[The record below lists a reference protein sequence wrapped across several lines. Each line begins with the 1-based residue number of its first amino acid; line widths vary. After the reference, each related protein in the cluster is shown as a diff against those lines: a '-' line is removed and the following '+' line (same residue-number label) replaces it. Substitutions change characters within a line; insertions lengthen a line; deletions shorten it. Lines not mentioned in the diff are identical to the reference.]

1 VADPTTAPEQN
12 FYFDLTGR
20 FSGQWLRSYKLICK
34 LYLGNIIC
42 MDIQDYIDG
51 VLAQN
56 RRIVAKT
63 ITLIESSLPVHQE
76 MAKAIVDALLPYT
89 GKAVRIGITGVPGVG
104 KSTYIE
110 SFGLQLVQQGH
121 RVAVLAV
128 DPSSSKSGGSIMGD
142 KTRMERLSLEQQ
154 AFIRPSPSGGTLGGV
169 ARRTRETIVVCE
181 SAGFDVIIVETV
193 GVGQSETTVASMV
206 DFFLVLM
213 LAGAGDELQGIKKG
227 VLELADAIA
236 INKADGNNIAKA
248 KKAKLEYENA
258 LNLLTPSSKIWS
270 PPVLTCSAV
279 TMDGIEDIWQTILDH
294 KKKLEI
300 SGELD
305 EKRRK
310 QALDWLWA
318 LVEEGLRERF
328 YRNPDV
334 EKSLPEIVK
343 AVEKGDTAPT
353 AAAHRLL
360 DLHGD

>member
-1 VADPTTAPEQN
+1 MET
-12 FYFDLTGR
+12 
-20 FSGQWLRSYKLICK
+20 
-34 LYLGNIIC
+34 
-42 MDIQDYIDG
+42 QDYIDG

-63 ITLIESSLPVHQE
+63 ITLIESSLPSHHE
-76 MAKAIVDALLPYT
+76 KAKAVVDALLPYA

-110 SFGLQLVQQGH
+110 SFGLQLVKQGH

-181 SAGFDVIIVETV
+181 AAGFDVIIVETV

-227 VLELADAIA
+227 VLELADAVA
-236 INKADGNNIAKA
+236 INKADGNNIGNAKNA
-248 KKAKLEYENA
+248 KIEYEKA

-294 KKKLEI
+294 KKKLEA
-300 SGELD
+300 SGELG
-305 EKRRK
+305 EKRKR

-328 YRNPDV
+328 YSNPDV
-334 EKSLPEIVK
+334 EKSLSEIVE
-343 AVEKGDTAPT
+343 AVEKGETAPT
-353 AAAHRLL
+353 AAAYRLL
-360 DLHGD
+360 DLHDV

>member
-1 VADPTTAPEQN
+1 MGTVARMET
-12 FYFDLTGR
+12 
-20 FSGQWLRSYKLICK
+20 
-34 LYLGNIIC
+34 
-42 MDIQDYIDG
+42 QDYIDG

-63 ITLIESSLPVHQE
+63 ITLIESSLPAHQE
-76 MAKAIVDALLPYT
+76 AAKIIVDALLPYA

-110 SFGLQLVQQGH
+110 CFGLQLVKQGH

-142 KTRMERLSLEQQ
+142 KTRMEQLSLEQR

-169 ARRTRETIVVCE
+169 ARRTRETMIVCE
-181 SAGFDVIIVETV
+181 AAGFDVIIVETV

-236 INKADGNNIAKA
+236 INKADGNNIENA
-248 KKAKLEYENA
+248 KKAKIEYEKA
-258 LNLLTPSSKIWS
+258 LNLLTPSSKVWS

-300 SGELD
+300 SGELR
-305 EKRRK
+305 EKRRA
-310 QALDWLWA
+310 QTLDWLWA

-334 EKSLPEIVK
+334 EKSLAEIVK
-343 AVEKGDTAPT
+343 AVEKGETAPT

-360 DLHGD
+360 DLHDV